1 MFALSALSQWEK
13 GEPSVN
19 LKCDPERAQELRA
32 QFDDIKPGWHMSKIH
47 WNTVAINKAPDPL
60 VKELI
65 DHSYELVHK
74 SLTKKM
80 QEEIL
85 KIKPFVDTLPLF
97 NDSNFTLIENSLMIF
112 VIGLL

>member
-1 MFALSALSQWEK
+1 MGK

-19 LKCDPERAQELRA
+19 LKCDRNVQELRA

-47 WNTVAINKAPDPL
+47 WNTVAIKKVPDPL
-60 VKELI
+60 VKELTI
-65 DHSYELVHK
+65 PMNWF
-74 SLTKKM
+74 TKFN
-80 QEEIL
+80 QENAGRNP
-85 KIKPFVDTLPLF
+85 KKPFVDTLPLF